1 MPNHAGA
8 NGAPDSSNL
17 PFPARTKQAAGTIN
31 GTLTDAM
38 VVEFS
43 DRIMVILS
51 QRGRV
56 VHWVRQYPPFLI

>member
-1 MPNHAGA
+1 MQNHVGVD
-8 NGAPDSSNL
+8 GELDSPNL

-56 VHWVRQYPPFLI
+56 VHWVRRYFPILL